1 MGKRLGVAR
10 PLWVKITQTTET
22 HTRLHSMRPPTFD
35 KNLPSLPD
43 RDRSRTP
50 KARTTHRILH
60 WLQLPLG
67 CGHATVMHLPPGH
80 LHFLRCKKTRPLKGV
95 PCSRIESRF
104 ILKWIL
110 SSVSLNA
117 LAIKLRTSHEHTVGD
132 GADLAQSLSV
142 DMLQVEEFSL
152 DNARCELSYLS
163 MTSLTGRSVAL

>member
-1 MGKRLGVAR
+1 
-10 PLWVKITQTTET
+10 
-22 HTRLHSMRPPTFD
+22 
-35 KNLPSLPD
+35 
-43 RDRSRTP
+43 
-50 KARTTHRILH
+50 
-60 WLQLPLG
+60 
-67 CGHATVMHLPPGH
+67 MHLPPGH

-110 SSVSLNA
+110 SSVSLTG
-117 LAIKLRTSHEHTVGD
+117 LAIKSRTSHEHTVGD

-152 DNARCELSYLS
+152 DNARCKLSYLS